1 MNQQQEELLSKIYND
16 ETNPAGFASAQ
27 SLWTEAKKEDPSITE
42 EHVKH
47 FLQGHRTYTLMR
59 PRRVHYPR
67 SKTIAA
73 GLFTDCQ
80 IDLADLK
87 SLSRTNKGFK
97 YLLLAIDVL
106 SKRIFVVP
114 MRTKTAKDTV
124 EAFESLINQMP
135 QAPSRI
141 YTDLGSEFRNE
152 LLRGFFKDHDIQKE
166 EAATATIKASLAERA
181 IRNLKQRLYRY
192 FAHNK
197 TTNWIDV
204 VQTIA
209 DSINRSKS
217 RTHGMRPIDV
227 NFKNA
232 QRVWK
237 ILYGNALSS
246 KRMQKPKFKKGD
258 MVRASIRG
266 KPIFDKGYIP
276 SWGDAIYEVKEV
288 QDHKLPIKYKL
299 TNRGQPLSG
308 LRYAQELARVRK
320 EADIEK
326 KVQKVLKKKTN
337 PDGTKQLL
345 VRYFGIE
352 EPEWIHEDEL
362 Q

>member
-1 MNQQQEELLSKIYND
+1 MNKEELLSRIYND
-16 ETNPAGFASAQ
+16 VANPAGFASVQ
-27 SLWTEAKKEDPSITE
+27 SLLNEAKKVDPSITE
-42 EHVKH
+42 EQVQH

-59 PRRVHYPR
+59 PRRVHFPR
-67 SKTIAA
+67 SRTIAS
-73 GLFTDCQ
+73 GFMTDCQ

-114 MRTKTAKDTV
+114 MRTKTAKDTL
-124 EAFESLINQMP
+124 EAFEALISMMP
-135 QAPSRI
+135 QVPSRI
-141 YTDLGSEFRNE
+141 FTDLGSEFQNA
-152 LLRGFFKDHDIQKE
+152 LLRGFFKDHDIQKQ

-227 NFKNA
+227 TFKNA
-232 QRVWK
+232 QSVWK
-237 ILYGNALSS
+237 RLYGNALSAK
-246 KRMQKPKFKKGD
+246 KRQKPQKFTKGD
-258 MVRASIRG
+258 LVRASIRG

-288 QDHKLPIKYKL
+288 QDHKLPIKYKI

-308 LRYAQELARVRK
+308 LHYAQELARVRK

-326 KVQKVLKKKTN
+326 KVQKVLKKTTN